1 MATVELVEVSP
12 RDGLQAE
19 SAVLPTAAK
28 VALIERCV
36 AAGIRRIEVASFV
49 NPARVPQMAD
59 AEAVLA
65 ALAALPARDDVMW
78 IGLVLNRRGFDRAA
92 AAGVR
97 EVNVVAA
104 TTDTFAERNQGTTSD
119 GSVAVFEELA
129 EHALAAGI
137 RPTLT
142 ISTAFGCPYEGE
154 VDPARVV
161 AIARRAADAGAVEV
175 AVADTIGVAVPA
187 DVRRMVDLVRPVL
200 GDATTLRAH
209 FHDTRHTGV
218 ANAVAAV
225 DAGVDA
231 VDASLGG
238 IGGCPFAPGATG
250 NVATEDV
257 VFALER
263 SGVSTGIDLAALIDV
278 VPWVEDLLG
287 HRLPGAVSK
296 AGAWPRP
303 S

>member
-1 MATVELVEVSP
+1 VELVEVAP

-19 SAVLPTAAK
+19 SVAVSTETK
-28 VALIERCV
+28 VELVARCV
-36 AAGIRRIEVASFV
+36 AAGVRRIEVASFV
-49 NPARVPQMAD
+49 HPGRVPQMAD

-65 ALAALPARDDVMW
+65 ALPAIEGVTY
-78 IGLVLNRRGFDRAA
+78 IGLVLNRRGFERAA

-97 EVNVVAA
+97 EVNLVAA
-104 TTDTFAERNQGTTSD
+104 TTDTFAERNQGMTSD
-119 GSVAVFEELA
+119 GTVEVFEELA
-129 EHALAAGI
+129 PLALEAGI

-161 AIARRAADAGAVEV
+161 AIAQRAADAGAAEV

-187 DVRRMVDLVRPVL
+187 DVRRVLDAVRPAL
-200 GDATTLRAH
+200 TGATALRAH

-225 DAGVDA
+225 EAGVDA
-231 VDASLGG
+231 IDASVGG

-257 VFALER
+257 VYALER
-263 SGVSTGIDLAALIDV
+263 SGIATGVDLAALIGI
-278 VPWVEDLLG
+278 VPWIAEQLG
-287 HRLPGAVSK
+287 RPLPGAVSK
-296 AGAWPRP
+296 AGVFPRAT
-303 S
+303 

>member
-1 MATVELVEVSP
+1 VSAGAVELVEVSP

-19 SAVLPTAAK
+19 AAVLPTSAK
-28 VALIERCV
+28 VELIARCV
-36 AAGIRRIEVASFV
+36 AAGVRRIEVASFV
-49 NPARVPQMAD
+49 NPQRVPQMAD

-65 ALAALPARDDVMW
+65 ALPHLEDVTY

-92 AAGVR
+92 EAGVR

-104 TTDTFAERNQGTTSD
+104 ASDTFAERNQGTTSD

-129 EHALAAGI
+129 PLALAAGM

-142 ISTAFGCPYEGE
+142 ISTSFGCPYEGA
-154 VDPARVV
+154 VDPARVGD
-161 AIARRAADAGAVEV
+161 IARRAVAAGAAEV
-175 AVADTIGVAVPA
+175 AIADTIGVAVPA
-187 DVRRMVDLVRPVL
+187 DVHRVLDVVRAAAA
-200 GDATTLRAH
+200 GTSLRAH

-218 ANAVAAV
+218 ANVLAAV

-257 VFALER
+257 VYALER
-263 SGVSTGIDLAALIDV
+263 SGVRTGIDLAALVDV
-278 VPWVEDLLG
+278 VPWVEAQLG
-287 HRLPGAVSK
+287 HPLPGAVSK
-296 AGAWPRP
+296 VGLPR
-303 S
+303 

>member
-1 MATVELVEVSP
+1 MPVRSIGLVEVSP

-19 SAVLPTAAK
+19 SAVLPTEAK
-28 VALIERCV
+28 VELIARCV
-36 AAGIRRIEVASFV
+36 AAGVRRIEVASFV

-65 ALAALPARDDVMW
+65 ALPPRSDVTY
-78 IGLVLNRRGFDRAA
+78 IGLVLNRRGFERAA

-97 EVNVVAA
+97 EVNAVAA
-104 TTDTFAERNQGTTSD
+104 ATDTFAERNQGTSSD

-129 EHALAAGI
+129 PLALAAGI

-142 ISTAFGCPYEGE
+142 ISTSFGCPYEGE
-154 VDPARVV
+154 VDLARVV

-175 AVADTIGVAVPA
+175 AVADTIGVAVPD
-187 DVRRMVDLVRPVL
+187 DVRRVVDAVRPALAEGV
-200 GDATTLRAH
+200 ALRGH

-231 VDASLGG
+231 LDASLGG

-257 VFALER
+257 VYALER
-263 SGVSTGIDLAALIDV
+263 SGVSTGIDLDALVAV
-278 VPWVEDLLG
+278 VPWIEELLG

-296 AGAWPRP
+296 AGAFP
-303 S
+303 

>member
-1 MATVELVEVSP
+1 MVQLVEVAP

-19 SAVLPTAAK
+19 SAVLSTDVK
-28 VALIERCV
+28 VELIRRCV
-36 AAGIRRIEVASFV
+36 EAGSRRLEVASFV

-59 AEAVLA
+59 AEAVLD
-65 ALAALPARDDVMW
+65 ALPARDDVTY

-104 TTDTFAERNQGTTSD
+104 TTDTFAERNQGMTSD
-119 GSVAVFEELA
+119 GSVEVFEELA
-129 EHALAAGI
+129 PLARDAGM
-137 RPTLT
+137 RATLT

-154 VDPARVV
+154 VDEARV
-161 AIARRAADAGAVEV
+161 ASIAARAAAAGATEV

-187 DVRRMVDLVRPVL
+187 DVRRVLDAVGPVL
-200 GDATTLRAH
+200 DGAALRVH

-225 DAGVDA
+225 EHGVDA
-231 VDASLGG
+231 VDASVGG

-257 VFALER
+257 VFARHRWGVKPGIHLE
-263 SGVSTGIDLAALIDV
+263 ALVDFG
-278 VPWVEDLLG
+278 PWIPEQLG
-287 HRLPGAVSK
+287 PVLPGAVSK
-296 AGAWPRP
+296 AGPFPRR
-303 S
+303 